1 MRDKITKYIQFTIL
15 ALIMI
20 FLVSSCTGETD
31 LNTSFEKKEVRIV
44 TAISMGPSGFSGGI
58 TRSITGE
65 IDDESYS
72 EGTENGTADDHRVT
86 SIRMIA
92 FLGDKVELNQKYYA
106 TNPGDNMRAFTIEGQ
121 NFLID
126 MELLPALYE
135 FVVIANEDQSWGL
148 DAVTS
153 RTELTTKAEM
163 LNYINPITNN
173 ASTQL
178 TTTGIPMTGK
188 AYVNVPSRLSST
200 DADRWVAETVI
211 QLERTIARVQVNLT
225 NIDPLTSEVY
235 PGALGLQIKSISL
248 KNVNQRYN
256 VIKGGA
262 ITTTETGATIS
273 GMPISHTAGAPFHN
287 QMILEAYMA
296 ERFSP
301 GADVDKSTYAEIV
314 INRNNEDMLYS
325 IPIYQTDNEM
335 ITGAKNYNI
344 FRNHLYHLNCTLVG
358 TDMNV
363 EIDYNIGDWSV
374 EERSLFLGMGYQLEL
389 IGGQLTVT
397 NTLPACDPHK
407 ITMKPLSGTTLI
419 KDGITFRE
427 ANPAIFDELP
437 EDATAS
443 YTVDNS
449 TASLGS
455 VYLEIY
461 YNDTL
466 VKSYTK

>member
-1 MRDKITKYIQFTIL
+1 
-15 ALIMI
+15 MI
-20 FLVSSCTGETD
+20 SLVTSCTGESD
-31 LNTSFEKKEVRIV
+31 LNASFDKEEVRIV
-44 TAISMGPSGFSGGI
+44 TAIRMGFSDHSDGI
-58 TRSITGE
+58 TRGATGE
-65 IDDESYS
+65 TEDNSYT
-72 EGTENGTADDHRVT
+72 EGTEKETAADRRVT
-86 SIRMIA
+86 SIRVFA
-92 FLGDKVELNQKYYA
+92 FLGDKAELNQIFA
-106 TNPGDNMRAFTIEGQ
+106 ESALGDNVKAFTVEGE
-121 NFLID
+121 NYLMD
-126 MELLPALYE
+126 MELLPSLYE
-135 FVVIANEDQSWGL
+135 FVLIANEDQSWGL
-148 DAVTS
+148 DAVTTKS
-153 RTELTTKAEM
+153 ELNSKAEM
-163 LNYINPITNN
+163 LNYVNPITEN

-188 AYVNVPSRLSST
+188 ALINIPSNIVST
-200 DADRWVAETVI
+200 DADRWVAQPTIE
-211 QLERTIARVQVNLT
+211 LERTIAKVQVNLT
-225 NIDPLTSEVY
+225 NINPVTSAVY

-273 GMPISHTAGAPFHN
+273 GMPISHIAGAPFHN

-389 IGGQLTVT
+389 IGGELTVT

-407 ITMKPLSGTTLI
+407 VTMKPLSGTTLT
-419 KDGITFRE
+419 KEGITFTE

>member
-1 MRDKITKYIQFTIL
+1 
-15 ALIMI
+15 MI
-20 FLVSSCTGETD
+20 SLPASCVHETD
-31 LNTSFEKKEVRIV
+31 VNVYFEKEEVRIV

-58 TRSITGE
+58 TRGITGE

-72 EGTENGTADDHRVT
+72 VGMDNGTADDHRVT
-86 SIRMIA
+86 SIRMIV

-121 NFLID
+121 NFLMD
-126 MELLPALYE
+126 MELLPARYE
-135 FVVIANEDQSWGL
+135 FVVIANEVESWGL
-148 DAVTS
+148 ESVTT

-163 LNYINPITNN
+163 LNYINPITNS

-248 KNVNQRYN
+248 KNVNQIYN
-256 VIKGGA
+256 VYHSGA

-273 GMPISHTAGAPFHN
+273 GMPISHIAGAPFHN
-287 QMILEAYMA
+287 QMILSAYMA

-344 FRNHLYHLNCTLVG
+344 FRNHLYHLNCTLAG

-363 EIDYNIGDWSV
+363 EVYYNIGAWSV
-374 EERSLFLGMGYQLEL
+374 EERSLYLGMGYQLEL
-389 IGGQLTVT
+389 VDGQLTVT

-407 ITMKPLSGTTLI
+407 ITMQPLSGTTLT
-419 KDGITFRE
+419 KDGITFTE

-443 YTVDNS
+443 YTIDNS
-449 TASLGS
+449 ATIPGS
-455 VYLEIY
+455 VYLEVY
-461 YNDTL
+461 YNDIL
-466 VKSYTK
+466 VKSYIK